1 MNIEEVI
8 NFYEKTWK
16 EGQSILGLILDDK
29 EQYIELK
36 RQNPEWSQLTLEMA
50 NLNNQAHRLF
60 SIMKYTFLNST
71 SHMLGAGEEE

>member
-8 NFYEKTWK
+8 NFYEKTWE
-16 EGQSILGLILDDK
+16 EGKSILGLILDDK

-36 RQNPEWSQLTLEMA
+36 KQNPEWSQLTLEMA

-71 SHMLGAGEEE
+71 SHMLGMGEDE

>member
-8 NFYEKTWK
+8 KFYENTWK
-16 EGQSILGLILDDK
+16 EGQSILRLILDDK

-36 RQNPEWSQLTLEMA
+36 RQNPKWSELTLEMA
-50 NLNNQAHRLF
+50 NLNNQAHRLC

-71 SHMLGAGEEE
+71 SHMLGTGEEE